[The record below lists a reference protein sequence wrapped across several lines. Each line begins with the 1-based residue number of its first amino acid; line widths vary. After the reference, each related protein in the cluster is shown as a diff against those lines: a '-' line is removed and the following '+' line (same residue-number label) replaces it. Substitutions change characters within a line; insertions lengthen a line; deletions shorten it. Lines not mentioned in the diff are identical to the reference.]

1 MYDSIIIGSGA
12 AGLTASIYLSRYKL
26 SHLIFGELP
35 GGQGLTAHIVE
46 NYPGFIS
53 IPGPELMQK
62 FVEHAKSYGVTI
74 MAKKIV
80 GIDPPSSHFGRLRRP
95 SLGTSVGA
103 GGIRRFKVKTDSGEE
118 YEAKSLILAMG
129 ATHRALNVPGEEK
142 FLGKGVSYCATCD
155 APLYK
160 GKTVAVVGGGNSA
173 ITGALHLSEYC
184 PKVYLIH
191 RRGEFR
197 AEPAWIE
204 KLNSKTNI
212 EKLFNN
218 SIGEIKGTG
227 KVTSIVLSI
236 PYNSQTELYVDGVFI
251 EIGQLPAASLVA
263 PLKVKLTDQGY
274 IEIRPDMSTNISG
287 VFSAGDLSFLPGSI
301 PFRQFIT
308 SASDGARAAAAVFQY
323 LNKNVPAPT
332 WG

>member
-1 MYDSIIIGSGA
+1 MYDSIIIGSGV
-12 AGLTASIYLSRYKL
+12 AGLTTSIYLSRYRL
-26 SHLIFGELP
+26 SHLIFGDLP

-46 NYPGFIS
+46 NYPGFTS

-62 FVEHAKSYGVTI
+62 FIEHAKSYGVNI
-74 MAKKIV
+74 MQRKIV
-80 GIDPPSSHFGRLRRP
+80 GIGEIEGS
-95 SLGTSVGA
+95 A
-103 GGIRRFKVKTDSGEE
+103 GFAVKTDDGEKFE
-118 YEAKSLILAMG
+118 TKTLVLAMG
-129 ATHRALNVPGEEK
+129 ATHRTLNVPGEEK
-142 FLGKGVSYCATCD
+142 YLGHGVSYCATCD

-160 GKTVAVVGGGNSA
+160 GKTVAVVGGGDSA
-173 ITGALHLSEYC
+173 ITGALHLAEYC
-184 PKVYLIH
+184 PKIYLIH

-204 KLNSKTNI
+204 KLNSKANI

-218 SIGEIKGTG
+218 SIIEIKGTG
-227 KVTSIVLSI
+227 KVSSIVLST
-236 PYNSQTELYVDGVFI
+236 PYNSQVELSVDGVFI
-251 EIGQLPAASLVA
+251 EIGQLPAATLVA

-274 IEIRPDMSTNISG
+274 IEIKPDMSTNISG
-287 VFSAGDLSFLPGSI
+287 VFSAGDLAFLPGSI

-323 LNKNVPAPT
+323 LNKNTPAPN